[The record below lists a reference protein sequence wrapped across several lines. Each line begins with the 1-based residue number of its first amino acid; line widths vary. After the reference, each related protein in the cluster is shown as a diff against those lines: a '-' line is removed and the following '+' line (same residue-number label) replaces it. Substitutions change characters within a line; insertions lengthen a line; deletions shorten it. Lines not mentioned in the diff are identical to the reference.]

1 MAKMLTASPGKSASR
16 AGRASRR
23 TPSHRAATDGAC
35 HGLFA
40 PARTPQ
46 AIVRKLNAETV
57 RVLQSPGLREKLA
70 ALGVEPMVMTSDEFT
85 AHVGREIALNASLAE
100 KAGLKAE

>member
-1 MAKMLTASPGKSASR
+1 MPRPSGSCSR
-16 AGRASRR
+16 
-23 TPSHRAATDGAC
+23 PD
-35 HGLFA
+35 
-40 PARTPQ
+40 
-46 AIVRKLNAETV
+46 
-57 RVLQSPGLREKLA
+57 REKLA